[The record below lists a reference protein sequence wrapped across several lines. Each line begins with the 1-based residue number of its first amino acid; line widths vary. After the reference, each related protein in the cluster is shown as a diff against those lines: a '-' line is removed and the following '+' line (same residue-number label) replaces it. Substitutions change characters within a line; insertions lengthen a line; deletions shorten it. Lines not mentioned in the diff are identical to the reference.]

1 MRSGPSKSPNHS
13 HLPLIGYV
21 LGLVGCLAIWTGIFT
36 GTRYMLNGTSIGT
49 SQVANVFTG
58 LSEGRSTA
66 PTPMDC
72 Q

>member
-13 HLPLIGYV
+13 RLPLIGYT

-36 GTRYMLNGTSIGT
+36 GTRYMVNGTWTGR

-66 PTPMDC
+66 PNPMDC